1 MKHEREK
8 VKVLITQL
16 CLALCDLTDYSP
28 PGFSVLDS
36 LQAIL
41 ELIVT
46 PFSRGS
52 SWPRD
57 QTWVSCIAGRFF
69 TIWDIRDAPIWSILF
84 YIIWFF
90 HLVVVVSMLNFTS
103 LEVQNEFTLLL
114 IFKTDKPVAP
124 VCKNISHVS
133 LSFPPPNHCH
143 LTVLAQVLKNPRIF
157 YLTIKKSEIMPFA
170 ATWISYFT

>member
-1 MKHEREK
+1 MKHESEK

-16 CLALCDLTDYSP
+16 CPALCDLTDYSP
-28 PGFSVLDS
+28 PGFSVFDFLR
-36 LQAIL
+36 AIL
-41 ELIVT
+41 ELIVV

-57 QTWVSCIAGRFF
+57 QTWVSCIGGRFF
-69 TIWDIRDAPIWSILF
+69 TTWDIREAPIWSMLF

-114 IFKTDKPVAP
+114 IFKTNKPVAP
-124 VCKNISHVS
+124 MCKSISHAS
-133 LSFPPPNHCH
+133 LPLSPPNHCH
-143 LTVLAQVLKNPRIF
+143 LTVLAQVLK
-157 YLTIKKSEIMPFA
+157 TQG
-170 ATWISYFT
+170 YFT